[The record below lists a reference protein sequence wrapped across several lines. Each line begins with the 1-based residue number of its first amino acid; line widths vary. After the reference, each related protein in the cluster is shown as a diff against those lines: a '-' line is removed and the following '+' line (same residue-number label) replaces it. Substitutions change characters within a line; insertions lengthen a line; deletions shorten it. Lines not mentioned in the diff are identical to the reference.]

1 MAAALLYDAS
11 QAGDDGMLWSQG
23 LELLVYGMG
32 TVVLFLSLLVFATR
46 GMSAAVARWF
56 PEPGRHD
63 EPRSAPGTAGES
75 PSPEVIAAISL
86 AIHQHRQGRERS

>member
-1 MAAALLYDAS
+1 MAAALLYDAPR
-11 QAGDDGMLWSQG
+11 AGDSGMLWSQG

-56 PEPGRHD
+56 PEPERHPG
-63 EPRSAPGTAGES
+63 PRSAPGSAA
-75 PSPEVIAAISL
+75 PSPEVVAAISL